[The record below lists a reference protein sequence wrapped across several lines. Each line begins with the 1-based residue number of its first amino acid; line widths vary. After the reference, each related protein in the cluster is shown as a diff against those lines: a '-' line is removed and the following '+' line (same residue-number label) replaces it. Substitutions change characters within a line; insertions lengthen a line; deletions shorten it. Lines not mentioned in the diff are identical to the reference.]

1 MPVYS
6 LVVAAGAKMVMVVAG
21 ATTVDVLADMAVVDR
36 AVPFQATSNQKPHH
50 CCPPCPAATSRQ
62 TFRCRAAKAQ

>member
-6 LVVAAGAKMVMVVAG
+6 LVVVARAKTVMVAAGAA
-21 ATTVDVLADMAVVDR
+21 TVDVLADVAVVDG
-36 AVPFQATSNQKPHH
+36 AVPFQATSNQKP
-50 CCPPCPAATSRQ
+50 CCCCLPCPAATSRQ

>member
-6 LVVAAGAKMVMVVAG
+6 LVVAARAKTVMVAAG
-21 ATTVDVLADMAVVDR
+21 AATVDVLADVAAVDR
-36 AVPFQATSNQKPHH
+36 VVPFQAASNQKPRRHRL
-50 CCPPCPAATSRQ
+50 PCPTATSRR